1 MNSLKQITTS
11 RILAI
16 GTASPIGSMSQ
27 AQSCH
32 QAQEF
37 FQCDEKRG
45 RSLRMLY
52 KRTEI
57 ENRSLAV
64 ITQKSSAGN
73 SSNSIDRNLF
83 PSPSNSRD
91 RGPGTA
97 ARMARYNLEIGP
109 LALAACRLALERAQV
124 DDTEITHLVTASCT
138 GFAAPGFDL
147 ALIKN
152 LPLLPHCQRTH
163 IGFMGCHGALNALRV
178 ADAYCRADANATVLV
193 CAAELC
199 SVHMQYEWS
208 AQRLVA
214 NALFADGAAAAVV
227 RASAGLVAAASV
239 PSSMASSASISTNA
253 SGACRP
259 QYLSSQSVVIA
270 SSSEAMSWEISDN
283 GFVMTLSAE
292 VPDLI
297 EQHLPAFLEK
307 WLGQSGLSI
316 SDVKSWA
323 VHPGGPRILQAVQD
337 SLQLDE
343 EMLSASRYV
352 LAEHGNMSSPT
363 VLFILQ
369 RLLQQDDKFPC
380 VILGFG
386 PGLTVEAALLG

>member
-1 MNSLKQITTS
+1 MNSLKQIATS

-27 AQSCH
+27 AQSCC

-64 ITQKSSAGN
+64 ITQKSSSGN

-83 PSPSNSRD
+83 PSPSNSSD

-163 IGFMGCHGALNALRV
+163 VGFMGCHGALNALRV

-227 RASAGLVAAASV
+227 RASAGSVAAASV
-239 PSSMASSASISTNA
+239 PSSVATSIFNNSP
-253 SGACRP
+253 GACRP

-270 SSSEAMSWEISDN
+270 SSSGAMSWEISDN

-307 WLGQSGLSI
+307 WLVQSGLSI
-316 SDVKSWA
+316 SDIKSWA

-337 SLQLDE
+337 SLQLDA
-343 EMLSASRYV
+343 MKLSASREV

-369 RLLQQDDKFPC
+369 RLLQHDDNFPC
-380 VILGFG
+380 VMLGFG
-386 PGLTVEAALLG
+386 PGLTVEAALIG

>member
-1 MNSLKQITTS
+1 MNSLKQITAS

-27 AQSCH
+27 AQSCR

-57 ENRSLAV
+57 KNRSLAV
-64 ITQKSSAGN
+64 ITQKSN
-73 SSNSIDRNLF
+73 SCKSDNSIDRTLF
-83 PSPSNSRD
+83 PSPSNSSD

-97 ARMARYNLEIGP
+97 ARMGRYNLEIGP
-109 LALAACRLALERAQV
+109 LALTACRSALECAQV
-124 DDTEITHLVTASCT
+124 DDSEITHLVTASCT

-147 ALIKN
+147 ALIKSV
-152 LPLLPHCQRTH
+152 PLLPHCQRTH

-178 ADAYCRADANATVLV
+178 ADAYCRADAKATVLV

-227 RASAGLVAAASV
+227 RASSV
-239 PSSMASSASISTNA
+239 SSSANA
-253 SGACRP
+253 SRVYQP
-259 QYLSSQSVVIA
+259 QYLSSQSVVIT
-270 SSSEAMSWEISDN
+270 SSSEAMSWQISDN

-292 VPDLI
+292 VPYLI
-297 EQHLPAFLEK
+297 EQHLPDFLEK
-307 WLGQSGLSI
+307 WLAQWGLRI
-316 SDVKSWA
+316 SDIKSWA

-337 SLQLDE
+337 SLRLDAA
-343 EMLSASRYV
+343 MLSASREV

-380 VILGFG
+380 VMLGFG
-386 PGLTVEAALLG
+386 PGLTVEAALIA